1 MSKLNIKFYEKRNIF
16 FAFSIGVMLIGVIF
30 NIIYGTRLDI
40 QFTGGAVIKYSYV
53 GEVNSNDI
61 ESLVQKATG
70 DDVSVTINQNV
81 KNAEGNTDLNN
92 ITIQFSG
99 TNALELDKQQAIASA
114 LNEQYPDSNFKSV
127 SSSSVNPTMGRSFFI
142 KCLVAIA
149 IAAIGIIIYVA
160 IRFRKIG
167 GTSAGV
173 MAVVA
178 LIHDVLMVY
187 FVFIIFRIPL
197 NDSFIAVVLTI
208 LGYSVNDTI
217 VVYDRI
223 RENRRLYGVK
233 EGLPK
238 ILNLSLNQ
246 VFSRSVYTSMMT
258 FIAISTVFVVGMLYN
273 INSIVTFAL
282 PMMVGVLFGCYS
294 SLYIAGPLYTMWQ
307 MRKTKQKTAELAK

>member
-1 MSKLNIKFYEKRNIF
+1 
-16 FAFSIGVMLIGVIF
+16 
-30 NIIYGTRLDI
+30 
-40 QFTGGAVIKYSYV
+40 
-53 GEVNSNDI
+53 
-61 ESLVQKATG
+61 
-70 DDVSVTINQNV
+70 
-81 KNAEGNTDLNN
+81 
-92 ITIQFSG
+92 
-99 TNALELDKQQAIASA
+99 
-114 LNEQYPDSNFKSV
+114 
-127 SSSSVNPTMGRSFFI
+127 MGRAFFI

-223 RENRRLYGVK
+223 RENRRLFGVK
-233 EGLPK
+233 EALPK

-246 VFSRSVYTSMMT
+246 DFSRSVYTSMMT
-258 FIAISTVFVVGMLYN
+258 FIAISTVFVVGILYG

-307 MRKTKQKTAELAK
+307 VRKSSQKAA